1 MFVVFVDHIRT
12 SLSAPVWLFSLLS
25 YAANAGQIGGTY
37 GGYLEQAELIDK
49 RVEQL
54 TREKRDLLSKNL
66 EENKERI
73 EISQK
78 LIASEREVRNLKAKV
93 TKMVLEKE
101 RAERRAANRAVTE
114 AAESPENKIP
124 SGLKRLR
131 EENTENIENFWCN
144 IWWWE
149 VTVP

>member
-1 MFVVFVDHIRT
+1 MLNSSI
-12 SLSAPVWLFSLLS
+12 
-25 YAANAGQIGGTY
+25 AANAGQMGGTY

-49 RVEQL
+49 RVDQL

-101 RAERRAANRAVTE
+101 RAERRAANMKVTE
-114 AAESPENKIP
+114 SAESPEKKVVL
-124 SGLKRLR
+124 SGLKRIR
-131 EENTENIENFWCN
+131 DENTENLENF
-144 IWWWE
+144 
-149 VTVP
+149 

>member
-1 MFVVFVDHIRT
+1 MSLLYYQLPSDS
-12 SLSAPVWLFSLLS
+12 SLSSCV
-25 YAANAGQIGGTY
+25 ANAGQMGGTY

-49 RVEQL
+49 RVDQL

-101 RAERRAANRAVTE
+101 RAERRAANMAVAE
-114 AAESPENKIP
+114 AAESPEKKIP
-124 SGLKRLR
+124 SGLKRSR
-131 EENTENIENFWCN
+131 EENTENIENF
-144 IWWWE
+144 
-149 VTVP
+149 

>member
-1 MFVVFVDHIRT
+1 M
-12 SLSAPVWLFSLLS
+12 
-25 YAANAGQIGGTY
+25 GGTY

-101 RAERRAANRAVTE
+101 RAERRAANMAVTE
-114 AAESPENKIP
+114 AAENPEKRIP
-124 SGLKRLR
+124 SGLKRSR
-131 EENTENIENFWCN
+131 EENTENVENF
-144 IWWWE
+144 
-149 VTVP
+149 